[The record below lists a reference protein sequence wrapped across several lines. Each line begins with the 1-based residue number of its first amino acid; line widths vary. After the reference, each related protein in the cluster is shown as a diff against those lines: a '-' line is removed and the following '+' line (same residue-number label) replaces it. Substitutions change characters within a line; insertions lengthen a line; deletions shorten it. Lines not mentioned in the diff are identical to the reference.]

1 MQILPTSLAAGI
13 RPRLACEIR
22 PESVVAARADDA
34 AGVLATT
41 ARATLPLGAL
51 VPGLKPIN
59 IVDRVAVIAAIRRS
73 LEDVSGKTRDITLI
87 LPDAAVRVLLLD
99 FDSLPT
105 KASEALPVV
114 RFRLKKLLPF
124 DADEAAISYQ
134 IMSTSK
140 SLVRVLAVAIPRD
153 ILEEYE
159 SAVREAG
166 FLPGAV
172 LPSTLAALGA
182 LDDPAATALIVN
194 AGEQTITTAIVQN
207 GIVLLHRTLEVQ
219 LPIVAAEAEAQH
231 YVETTPVGEGLDIEL
246 PIEISFEDPTSAA
259 AAMQAKVLTAEVV
272 HQAEAH
278 ALTHDLAQ
286 AVSVAAAYYEDTLSS
301 APQEVLTGGELGS
314 RVIQQMLHDGGFN
327 EGDLRVHEIVQPAHL
342 TAAAVSSTIP
352 RGLLAGVR
360 GALRT

>member
-13 RPRLACEIR
+13 RPRLACELR
-22 PESVVAARADDA
+22 PESVVAARADDP
-34 AGVLATT
+34 AGLLATI
-41 ARATLPLGAL
+41 ARAMLAPGAL
-51 VPGLKPIN
+51 VPGLRPIN
-59 IVDRVAVIAAIRRS
+59 IVDRVAVIAAIKRV
-73 LEDVSGKTRDITLI
+73 LEDLSGKSKDVTLI

-105 KASEALPVV
+105 KPSEALPVV

-124 DADEAAISYQ
+124 DADEAAVSYQ

-172 LPSTLAALGA
+172 LPSTIAALGA
-182 LDDPAATALIVN
+182 LEDPATTALLVN

-207 GIVLLHRTLEVQ
+207 SILLLHRTLEVQ
-219 LPIVAAEAEAQH
+219 LPVVAAQAEAQH
-231 YVETTPVGEGLDIEL
+231 HIETTPVGDGLDIEL
-246 PIEISFEDPTSAA
+246 PIEISFEDPTSAQ
-259 AAMQAKVLTAEVV
+259 AAMQQQVLTAEIV
-272 HQAEAH
+272 HGAEVH

-301 APQEVLTGGELGS
+301 APQEVLVGGELGAQ
-314 RVIQQMLHDGGFN
+314 VIQQMLHDGGFDEN
-327 EGDLRVHEIVQPAHL
+327 ALRVREIVQPAAL
-342 TAAAVSSTIP
+342 AAGASTSTIA